1 MSVSPLHNPYIVGG
15 WVSDNAFYGR
25 IALRYNLLHD
35 PNRQLWVV
43 GTRRVGKTS
52 LLRQLILDAGEAF
65 VPLYWDMQACET
77 ADDLDEELYY
87 ALEEQ
92 SARLQELGVDI
103 AGLRGSDFRQILFT
117 VARAAESR
125 HRDVLLLID
134 EPEALLDIG
143 RQQDVILRR
152 LRSVFQRHENLRV
165 ILSSTKA
172 FARMNEITRH
182 WETSTFL
189 QDFAPRNLAG
199 LDPVEAEAL
208 VRQVQGPQRVEADP
222 QTLETILYHTGRH
235 PYLLQ
240 WLCRRLYQED
250 GRLRRP
256 GEDDL
261 RPDGNLNSLFEVSYK
276 HLSEIERRILH
287 HLASA
292 GSEDE
297 AGLAQALNMER
308 ADLRLYLY
316 ALDRLGYTREVDGRI
331 LPGNSFL
338 ASWLRTNQASLPIT
352 GAEIADGWVAE
363 VAVHGQQ
370 QERLYWQQ
378 QLQTYRTNLARLEM
392 QAANYGMSPPLNLLN
407 EIDFHRQKI
416 QELER
421 RLDSLAAYTESV
433 RKRSSSR
440 PEPMSF

>member
-1 MSVSPLHNPYIVGG
+1 MSASPLRNPYIVGG
-15 WVSDNAFYGR
+15 WVSGNAFYGR

-52 LLRQLILDAGEAF
+52 LLRQLALDAGEAF

-92 SARLQELGVDI
+92 NARLQELGVDVV
-103 AGLRGSDFRQILFT
+103 GLRGSDFRQLVFS

-125 HRDVLLLID
+125 NLGVLLLID
-134 EPEALLDIG
+134 EPETLLEIG

-165 ILSSTKA
+165 ILTSTKA

-182 WETSTFL
+182 WQTSTFL

-199 LDPVEAEAL
+199 LEPVEAEAL
-208 VRQVQGPQRVEADP
+208 VRQVQGPQRVETDA
-222 QTLETILYHTGRH
+222 QTLEAILYHTGRH

-240 WLCRRLYQED
+240 WLCRRLYQEN
-250 GRLRRP
+250 GRLRRL
-256 GEDDL
+256 GEEDL
-261 RPDGNLNSLFEVSYK
+261 RPDGNLNDLFEVSYK
-276 HLSEIERRILH
+276 HLSAIERRILH
-287 HLASA
+287 HLTATGA
-292 GSEDE
+292 DDE
-297 AGLAQALNMER
+297 AGLAQALEMDP

-316 ALDRLGYTREVDGRI
+316 ALDRMGYTREVDGRI
-331 LPGNSFL
+331 QPGNSFL
-338 ASWLRTNQASLPIT
+338 ASWLRANQASLPIT
-352 GAEIADGWVAE
+352 GAEVADGWVAE
-363 VAVHGQQ
+363 VALHGQQ
-370 QERLYWQQ
+370 QEWQYWQQ

-392 QAANYGMSPPLNLLN
+392 QAANYGMNPPLNLMN

-416 QELER
+416 EELER
-421 RLDSLAAYTESV
+421 RLDALAAYAESA

>member
-1 MSVSPLHNPYIVGG
+1 MSASPLRNPYIVGG
-15 WVSDNAFYGR
+15 WVSGNAFYGR

-117 VARAAESR
+117 VARAAEGR
-125 HRDVLLLID
+125 QRDVLLLID
-134 EPEALLDIG
+134 EPEVLLEIG

-165 ILSSTKA
+165 ILSSTKV
-172 FARMNEITRH
+172 FARINEITRY

-199 LDPVEAEAL
+199 LEPVEAEAL

-222 QTLETILYHTGRH
+222 KTLETILHHTGRH

-287 HLASA
+287 HLAVA
-292 GSEDE
+292 GSDDE
-297 AGLAQALNMER
+297 AGLSQALNMDG

-316 ALDRLGYTREVDGRI
+316 ALDRMGYTREVDGRI

-338 ASWLRTNQASLPIT
+338 ASWLRANQASLPIT

-392 QAANYGMSPPLNLLN
+392 QAANYGMSPPLSLLN
-407 EIDFHRQKI
+407 DIDFHRQKI
-416 QELER
+416 QEVER
-421 RLDSLAAYTESV
+421 RLDSLAAYTESA

>member
-1 MSVSPLHNPYIVGG
+1 MSSSPLPNPYIVGG
-15 WVSDNAFYGR
+15 WVSGDAFYGR

-92 SARLQELGVDI
+92 NARLQGLGVDI
-103 AGLRGSDFRQILFT
+103 AGLRGSDFRQIIFT
-117 VARAAESR
+117 IARAAESR
-125 HRDVLLLID
+125 RQEVLLLID

-143 RQQDVILRR
+143 RQQEVILRR

-165 ILSSTKA
+165 ILTSTKA
-172 FARMNEITRH
+172 FARINEITRH

-189 QDFAPRNLAG
+189 QDFAPRHLAG
-199 LDPVEAEAL
+199 LEPIEAEAL
-208 VRQVQGPQRVEADP
+208 VRQVRRPQQVETDP
-222 QTLETILYHTGRH
+222 KTLEIILHHTGRH

-240 WLCRRLYQED
+240 WLCRRLYQEN

-261 RPDGNLNSLFEVSYK
+261 RPDGNLNSLFEISYK

-287 HLASA
+287 HLADV
-292 GSEDE
+292 GSDDE
-297 AGLAQALNMER
+297 AGLAQAPNMDR
-308 ADLRLYLY
+308 AELRLYLY
-316 ALDRLGYTREVDGRI
+316 ALDRMGYTREIDGRI
-331 LPGNSFL
+331 LPGNGFL
-338 ASWLRTNQASLPIT
+338 ASWLQDNQASLPIT
-352 GAEIADGWVAE
+352 GAEVADGWVAE
-363 VAVHGQQ
+363 VAAHGQH

-392 QAANYGMSPPLNLLN
+392 QAANYGMNPPLSLVN

-416 QELER
+416 QELEQ
-421 RLDSLAAYTESV
+421 RLDRLAAYAESA